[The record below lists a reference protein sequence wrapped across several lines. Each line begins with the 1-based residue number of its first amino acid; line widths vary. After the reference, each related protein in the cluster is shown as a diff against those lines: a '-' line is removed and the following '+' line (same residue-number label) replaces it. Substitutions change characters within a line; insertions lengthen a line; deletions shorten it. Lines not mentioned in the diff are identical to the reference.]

1 MSADVDAVDD
11 AEGDG
16 WDATRRR
23 VLERDDYECRFC
35 GMSDD
40 EHREEH
46 GRGLSAHHIIPDGDG
61 GEDTPANLIT
71 VCQSCHR
78 TLESTHA
85 KAVAQL
91 KRDEYDDDDDG
102 AIALSV
108 ATHAFKLCRLNSD
121 SLDEKL
127 GEFLDTHPV
136 FSSEFNLYDEEGLSG
151 RTIRSTQLDDMVG
164 DVSSEWSF
172 LVSYGYKRALFD
184 VYVSMDG
191 WCRDVPDT
199 EALAESELPEPQE
212 GEILHTNWEPS
223 A

>member
-1 MSADVDAVDD
+1 MSADVDAADD
-11 AEGDG
+11 AKGDG

-46 GRGLSAHHIIPDGDG
+46 GRGLSAHHIIPDADG

-91 KRDEYDDDDDG
+91 QKDPRAVEKIDVEISSTYDAMNDIDRELLRFIRSHPTFSREMDVWDADNELHG
-102 AIALSV
+102 DPPFAGGWSP
-108 ATHAFKLCRLNSD
+108 RGNSD
-121 SLDEKL
+121 VSTEW
-127 GEFLDTHPV
+127 EFAAT
-136 FSSEFNLYDEEGLSG
+136 
-151 RTIRSTQLDDMVG
+151 
-164 DVSSEWSF
+164 
-172 LVSYGYKRALFD
+172 YGYREGVLDA
-184 VYVSMDG
+184 MN
-191 WCRDVPDT
+191 RM
-199 EALAESELPEPQE
+199 ESELVRIRAQLSPGLEDD
-212 GEILHTNWEPS
+212 TDD
-223 A
+223 

>member
-1 MSADVDAVDD
+1 MSADVDGVDD

-23 VLERDDYECRFC
+23 VLERDDHECRFC
-35 GMSDD
+35 GVSDD
-40 EHREEH
+40 AHREEH
-46 GRGLSAHHIIPDGDG
+46 GRGLAAHHIIPDGDG

-91 KRDEYDDDDDG
+91 KRDEYDDDRTD
-102 AIALSV
+102 ALPV
-108 ATHAFKLCRLNSD
+108 ATYAFNLCRLNSD
-121 SLDEKL
+121 ALDGKL
-127 GEFLDTHPV
+127 GDFFDTHPV
-136 FSSEFNLYDEEGLSG
+136 FSSEFNLYDEGGVDG
-151 RTIRSTQLDDMVG
+151 RTIRSTRLDDMVG
-164 DVSSEWSF
+164 HVSSEWSF
-172 LVSYGYKRALFD
+172 LVNYGYKKALFD

-199 EALAESELPEPQE
+199 EALAESELPEPRE
-212 GEILHTNWEPS
+212 GKILQTNWD
-223 A
+223 